1 MLDLDNSPD
10 TRRNFIGASDAPAIM
25 GVSPWCTEYE
35 KWEEKVGLRENEGDN
50 WAKKWGKL
58 KEEEARQEFER
69 QTGLIVFPQRF
80 VHPEHEWMVATLDG
94 IDIERKD
101 IVEIKCPGKI
111 DHESAMDGV
120 IPEKYIPQLVHQM
133 IVMNLDY
140 IYYFSWQPS
149 SNNTLL
155 LRLDSDYAKTLLDK
169 EKAFWNNV
177 QTFTPPSLTER
188 DYVPKEDNSWK
199 QTAREWLDIQAQL
212 QALQEREEALRGSLI
227 SMSGKSNSK
236 GGGIKLS
243 RTLRKGHIEY
253 KNIPELKGVDLE
265 KYRKES
271 SESWRIGKC

>member
-10 TRRNFIGASDAPAIM
+10 TRRNFIGASDAPVLM
-25 GVSPWCTEYE
+25 EVSPWKTSYQL
-35 KWEEKVGLRENEGDN
+35 WEEKVGLRENEGDN
-50 WAKKWGKL
+50 WAKKWGRL

-80 VHPEHEWMVATLDG
+80 VHPELEWMVATLDG

-133 IVMNLDY
+133 IVMNLDRA
-140 IYYFSWQPS
+140 YYFSYHPS
-149 SNNTLL
+149 SNKILEL
-155 LRLDSDYAKTLLDK
+155 GLDSAYAKTLLDK

-177 QTFTPPSLTER
+177 QTLTAPPLTER
-188 DYVPKEDNSWK
+188 DYIPKEDLTWK
-199 QTAREWLDIQAQL
+199 ETANEWLGIQAQL
-212 QALQEREEALRGSLI
+212 QALQEREEALRQNLI
-227 SMSGKSNSK
+227 SMSGKSNVK
-236 GGGIKLS
+236 GAGIKLS
-243 RTLRKGHIEY
+243 RVLRKGHIEY